1 MDSPL
6 LYELSAFYRKKKKKK
21 QTNKNEQI
29 TRFPTQRNSLFLVV
43 PEYNL

>member
-1 MDSPL
+1 MDSSPL
-6 LYELSAFYRKKKKKK
+6 KSCQSFIEKKKIA
-21 QTNKNEQI
+21 NKNEQI